1 MERVQSIVQ
10 ASGKQAIGWEEISQS
25 QLLPGT
31 IAQHWNLPSGPY
43 TSAEQQ
49 AVQQDLLQAAQ
60 KGSKVIMSPADKAYL
75 DQKYQD
81 ATTLGLSWAG
91 DINVETAYNWDP
103 ASLIPGIPENDIL
116 GVEAPLWSETL
127 TSMNDLEYM
136 AFPRILGIAEI
147 GWTSQAGRDWN
158 VYKTRLAAQ
167 GPRLEALGVNF
178 YASPE
183 INWPQK

>member
-1 MERVQSIVQ
+1 
-10 ASGKQAIGWEEISQS
+10 
-25 QLLPGT
+25 
-31 IAQHWNLPSGPY
+31 
-43 TSAEQQ
+43 
-49 AVQQDLLQAAQ
+49 
-60 KGSKVIMSPADKAYL
+60 
-75 DQKYQD
+75 
-81 ATTLGLSWAG
+81 
-91 DINVETAYNWDP
+91 
-103 ASLIPGIPENDIL
+103 
-116 GVEAPLWSETL
+116 
-127 TSMNDLEYM
+127 M